1 MTKSLSE
8 IRGEVPLIEESL
20 DSKETAKL
28 QQLVR
33 VGLADKDQISKLKRA
48 LNKETTALTRQD
60 RDLLIGTFHKLLDH
74 VLDSQ
79 QLFQKT
85 KQTYTSEEDADSFSE
100 STEVSKEHG
109 IEPGEH
115 YDTVHNYL
123 NTKGYKKIS
132 RTDPIYQH
140 SMTKKKLTLLV
151 KDGRVFKTF
160 AESKEDKEEKHNF
173 VFPVLVILRRK
184 AIRLFPDGKK
194 VGLYYSDKM
203 KRYLSIPSTGDA
215 IAEEIVELED
225 VAEPLDEAIKGK
237 SKNKGT
243 VGAGKP
249 TNGKGFTPDPEGK
262 NTSGVM
268 SQLKGIVSNK
278 QSAPVRF
285 LNGSKLTVDMLTAHA
300 ILSTYNRL
308 SEPVNQVKFDK
319 WLNKDNPSFMKIVDF
334 CHKHYLG

>member
-20 DSKETAKL
+20 DSKESSKL

-33 VGLADKDQISKLKRA
+33 VGLADKDEISRLKRA
-48 LNKETTALTRQD
+48 LNKETNTLTKQD
-60 RDLLIGTFHKLLDH
+60 RDLLIGTFHRLLDH
-74 VLDSQ
+74 VLNSQ

-85 KQTYTSEEDADSFSE
+85 KQTYATEESYFDEAQ
-100 STEVSKEHG
+100 EVSKEHG
-109 IEPGEH
+109 INIGDP
-115 YDTVHNYL
+115 YDMVHNHL
-123 NTKGYKKIS
+123 NTKGFKKVS
-132 RTDPIYQH
+132 KSEPIYQH
-140 SMTKKKLTLLV
+140 AMTKKKLTLFV
-151 KDGRVFKTF
+151 KDGRVFKAF
-160 AESKEDKEEKHNF
+160 AEANDDDEPEVEEKHNYA
-173 VFPVLVILRRK
+173 FPVIMILRRK

-194 VGLYYSDKM
+194 VGLYVSNKP
-203 KRYLSIPSTGDA
+203 KRYFSIPSTGDA
-215 IAEEIVELED
+215 ISEEIVELE
-225 VAEPLDEAIKGK
+225 EA
-237 SKNKGT
+237 T

-249 TNGKGFTPDPEGK
+249 TNGKGFAADPGGK

-308 SEPVNQVKFDK
+308 SEPANQVKFDK

>member
-8 IRGEVPLIEESL
+8 IRGNAPLIEESL
-20 DSKETAKL
+20 DSKETSKL

-33 VGLADKDQISKLKRA
+33 VGMADKDEVIRLKRA
-48 LNKETTALTRQD
+48 LSKETNNLTRQD

-74 VLDSQ
+74 VLNSQ

-85 KQTYTSEEDADSFSE
+85 KQTYAAEEESLDEAHDS
-100 STEVSKEHG
+100 SKEHG
-109 IEPGEH
+109 YSQGDPYEIAHGI
-115 YDTVHNYL
+115 L

-132 RTDPIYQH
+132 RSEPIYQH
-140 SMTKKKLTLLV
+140 PMTKKKVTLMV
-151 KDGRVFKTF
+151 KDNKVVKTF
-160 AESKEDKEEKHNF
+160 SEDSTYPDDDDGEKKSYAL
-173 VFPVLVILRRK
+173 PVLVILRRK
-184 AIRLFPDGKK
+184 AIRLFPDGRK
-194 VGLYYSDKM
+194 VGLYFSDKM
-203 KRYLSIPSTGDA
+203 KRYFSIPSTGDA
-215 IAEEIVELED
+215 ISEEIVELE
-225 VAEPLDEAIKGK
+225 EA
-237 SKNKGT
+237 T

-249 TNGKGFTPDPEGK
+249 TNGKGFSPDPGGK

-308 SEPVNQVKFDK
+308 SEPANQVKFDK

>member
-1 MTKSLSE
+1 MSKSLSE

-20 DSKETAKL
+20 DSKESSKL

-33 VGLADKDQISKLKRA
+33 VGLADKEEITRLKRA
-48 LNKETTALTRQD
+48 LNKETTNLTRQD

-74 VLDSQ
+74 VLNSQ

-85 KQTYTSEEDADSFSE
+85 KQTYTAEENESFDE
-100 STEVSKEHG
+100 SKDVSKEHG
-109 IEPGEH
+109 IQIGEP
-115 YDTVHNYL
+115 YDMVHNYL
-123 NTKGYKKIS
+123 NTKGFKKVS
-132 RTDPIYQH
+132 RSEPVYQH
-140 SMTKKKLTLLV
+140 PMTKKKLTLVV
-151 KDGRVFKTF
+151 KDNRVFKAF
-160 AESKEDKEEKHNF
+160 DESKDDAEENHKF
-173 VFPVLVILRRK
+173 VFPVLMVLRRK

-203 KRYLSIPSTGDA
+203 HRYFSIPSSGDA
-215 IAEEIVELED
+215 ISEEIVELEES
-225 VAEPLDEAIKGK
+225 AKP
-237 SKNKGT
+237 KGT

-249 TNGKGFTPDPEGK
+249 TNGKALTLDAGGK

-308 SEPVNQVKFDK
+308 SEPANQVKFDK
-319 WLNKDNPSFMKIVDF
+319 LLNKDNPSFMKIVDF